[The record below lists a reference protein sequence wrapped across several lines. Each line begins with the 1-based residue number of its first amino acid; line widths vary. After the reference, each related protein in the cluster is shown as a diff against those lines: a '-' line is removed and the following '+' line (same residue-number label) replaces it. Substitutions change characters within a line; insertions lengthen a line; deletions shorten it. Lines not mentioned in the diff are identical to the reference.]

1 MAQRISKKLAQRIKV
16 LSYFYC
22 LQLSLTCQFYVGPK
36 RHCLPNHPQ
45 VQTSSWLTV
54 RTDSCVGSC
63 LFESI
68 CSVAIK
74 LKANVLVFPGH
85 LLTLLE
91 IFFFPWHVNSCL
103 ASDQYTLQVQPTQFM
118 FRHHDSHG
126 SVLAA
131 CPDVLLGTL
140 LFSSLNTKLIMTC
153 WSL

>member
-36 RHCLPNHPQ
+36 GHCLPDHPQ

-54 RTDSCVGSC
+54 RADSCVRSC

-68 CSVAIK
+68 CSVAMK

-91 IFFFPWHVNSCL
+91 IFFSLDMLIV
-103 ASDQYTLQVQPTQFM
+103 A
-118 FRHHDSHG
+118 
-126 SVLAA
+126 
-131 CPDVLLGTL
+131 LLL
-140 LFSSLNTKLIMTC
+140 ISIHCRSSLHNLCLDIMTPMVVSWLPAQMC
-153 WSL
+153 YWGLCCSLL